1 MTNITSDPGGA
12 DPWAAFRSDPA
23 VDAQYNAGAAVADSA
38 RYAPMWAEQ
47 SRLARER
54 LACTLDVAYGPSAA
68 ETLDIFPAAGA
79 GGAKAPVFVFL
90 HGGYWRAF
98 TSREWSWVANGL
110 VASGCTAV
118 VVNYALCPIVTI
130 DEIVRQCRAA
140 VAWTVRHIG
149 DYGGD
154 ASRLGVGG
162 HSAGGHLT
170 AMCLTAEWRD
180 FGLDATDPLR
190 CAVPVS
196 GLYDI
201 APIARSY
208 LQPQVRL
215 TPEQIARNSPMFAV
229 RRSSTPAFIAW
240 GADESA
246 EFHRQSQGLHAAW
259 TGAGNSAECVPLAGA
274 NHFSAVDGFASAD
287 STICR
292 WIRAKLGPASAAG

>member
-1 MTNITSDPGGA
+1 MTNITPPGA
-12 DPWAAFRSDPA
+12 LDWAAFRSDPA

-54 LACTLDVAYGPSAA
+54 LACTLDVPYGPSAA
-68 ETLDIFPAAGA
+68 ETLDIFPAARA
-79 GGAKAPVFVFL
+79 AAPVFVFL

-98 TSREWSWVANGL
+98 TSKEWSWVANGL
-110 VASGCTAV
+110 VASGCTTV

-149 DYGGD
+149 EHGGD
-154 ASRLGVGG
+154 ASRIGVGG

-170 AMCLTAEWRD
+170 AMCLTADWRA
-180 FGLDATDPLR
+180 FGLYATDPLT

-229 RRSSTPAFIAW
+229 RRCATPAFITW

-246 EFHRQSQGLHAAW
+246 EFHRQSTGLHAAW
-259 TGAGNSAECVPLAGA
+259 LAAGNQAELAPQPGA
-274 NHFSAVDGFASAD
+274 NHFSAVDGFGSAE
-287 STICR
+287 SPICR
-292 WIRAKLGPASAAG
+292 WIQARLA